1 LARLAAYR
9 GDPPA
14 IDQNLCRESRL
25 AGSVN
30 DGAAANDDVV
40 DGWTLPLPVAVLTL
54 TGSLIFRDER
64 LVRTDDREDPPVPP
78 LASVKKP
85 YDNDRGWVLGVCSPL
100 SKACRPVFCERMP
113 SCDEHMLVTPYLISM
128 TTPESRRLLVE
139 GATTSWFQ
147 VISESSITY
156 SERAEPA

>member
-30 DGAAANDDVV
+30 HGAAANDDVV

-64 LVRTDDREDPPVPP
+64 LVRTDDREDPPAPP

-85 YDNDRGWVLGVCSPL
+85 YDTTEDGCSASARPSRLESLPTSVLWGDGI
-100 SKACRPVFCERMP
+100 A
-113 SCDEHMLVTPYLISM
+113 
-128 TTPESRRLLVE
+128 RRAYAGDAIPDLDDD
-139 GATTSWFQ
+139 A
-147 VISESSITY
+147 
-156 SERAEPA
+156 